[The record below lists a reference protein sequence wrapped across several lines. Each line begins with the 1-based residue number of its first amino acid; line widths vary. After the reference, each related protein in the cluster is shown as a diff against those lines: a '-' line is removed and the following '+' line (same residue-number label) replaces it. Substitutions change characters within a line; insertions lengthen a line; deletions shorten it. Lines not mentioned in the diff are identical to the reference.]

1 MPTYTAGTPQSQEFH
16 VKPGEYKFRVVDATE
31 EKSKAGNEQIKLK
44 LKILLPG
51 GKEAHSV
58 FDYLVFTQSC
68 FWRIDAF
75 LKAIDKHPGENQSI
89 NVEASDCIGH
99 EGRFRLVDEK
109 QQDGSLRNKVDT
121 YLFDEF

>member
-1 MPTYTAGTPQSQEFH
+1 MPSYTAGAPQSQEFH

-31 EKSKAGNEQIKLK
+31 EKSKAGNDQIKLK

-58 FDYLVFTQSC
+58 FDYLVFTPSAV
-68 FWRIDAF
+68 WKVDAF
-75 LKAIDKHPGENQSI
+75 LKATDQHPGEGKTVD
-89 NVEASDCIGH
+89 VEAANCIGL
-99 EGRFRLVDEK
+99 EGRFRLSEETYNGK
-109 QQDGSLRNKVDT
+109 LQNKVES

>member
-16 VKPGEYKFRVVDATE
+16 VKPGEYKFRVVDAKE
-31 EKSKAGNEQIKLK
+31 EKSKAGNPQIKLK

-58 FDYLVFTQSC
+58 FDYLVFTPSSV
-68 FWRIDAF
+68 WKVDAF
-75 LKAIDKHPGENQSI
+75 LKATDKHPGEGQTVD
-89 NVEASDCIGH
+89 VEAADCIGL
-99 EGRFRLVDEK
+99 EGRFRLSEETYNGK
-109 QQDGSLRNKVDT
+109 LQNKVES

>member
-16 VKPGEYKFRVVDATE
+16 VKPGEYKFRVVDAKE
-31 EKSKAGNEQIKLK
+31 EQSKAGNPQIKLK

-58 FDYLVFTQSC
+58 FDYLVFTPSSV
-68 FWRIDAF
+68 WKVDAF
-75 LKAIDKHPGENQSI
+75 LKATDQHPGEGQQVD
-89 NVEASDCIGH
+89 VEAANCIGL
-99 EGRFRLVDEK
+99 EGRFRLSEETFK
-109 QQDGSLRNKVDT
+109 GKPQNKVES